1 MSVHY
6 KFKAAIDYSTLPV
19 DGMHISVEDLIE
31 AIMDQ
36 KKLSRNH
43 PFELEISDAEN
54 QKVFKDPKALI
65 PKNTSVLVERKP
77 MDKALFNQRKNK
89 PSNSVAS
96 TEALLS
102 NPANLINVRT
112 TPCG

>member
-31 AIMDQ
+31 AIMEQ
-36 KKLSRNH
+36 KKLSRNY
-43 PFELEISDAEN
+43 PFELVISDAETH
-54 QKVFKDPKALI
+54 KVYTDLKELI

-77 MDKALFNQRKNK
+77 MDKALFNQRKSKAN
-89 PSNSVAS
+89 NSISS

-102 NPANLINVRT
+102 NPANLINVRKL
-112 TPCG
+112 PFR